1 MYNLL
6 GGVGIPCPWKSYL
19 VPGHNNGGGGLSPC
33 LVPSLVDEGSWL
45 SVVAPRCNICR
56 LDCLCRAGFSH
67 LQ

>member
-6 GGVGIPCPWKSYL
+6 GGVGNPCPWKSYL
-19 VPGHNNGGGGLSPC
+19 VPGHNNGCCGLSPC
-33 LVPSLVDEGSWL
+33 LVPSLVDEGSLL
-45 SVVAPRCNICR
+45 SVVAPRCNNCR